1 MDAIQ
6 ADLAHLELGDL
17 FSVDWYGVPS
27 EQETASESDDE
38 VFLECVVCQYWSERV
53 EEAWHQH
60 RNALKKARR
69 LQRLL
74 KDHQRRGAC
83 ARRMPTILT
92 DLKHAHGFAPT
103 CDTAPASFRL
113 C

>member
-1 MDAIQ
+1 MDARQ

-27 EQETASESDDE
+27 EQETAAESDDE
-38 VFLECVVCQYWSERV
+38 IFLECVVCQYWSDRI
-53 EEAWHQH
+53 EEAWRQH
-60 RNALKKARR
+60 RNALTKARR

-83 ARRMPTILT
+83 ARRLPTILT
-92 DLKHAHGFAPT
+92 DLKRAHGFT
-103 CDTAPASFRL
+103 LTSDIAPASFHP